1 VSLLEAI
8 VLGIA
13 QGLTEF
19 LPISSTAH
27 LRIIP
32 AFAGWEDPGAAFTAV
47 TQLGTMAA
55 VLLYFRHD
63 LVRIAH
69 AWLRSVPNREARR
82 ELDARLGWYILL
94 GTIPIG
100 IFGVL
105 FKDQIETGARDL
117 YLIGVTLILLGLV
130 LLVADRIGKRDRSI
144 EQIRTRDGFW
154 MGMAQALAL
163 VPGVSRSGSTI
174 TAGLFL
180 GLDRTAAARFSFLL
194 SIPAVVLSG
203 LLELGSIVSG
213 EEGQHTGAPELVVA
227 TVLAFITG
235 YLSIAFL
242 LRWLTS
248 HSMDIFVVYRV
259 VLGTLVLVLVSA
271 GTIE

>member
-55 VLLYFRHD
+55 VLLYFRED
-63 LVRIAH
+63 LVRIAR
-69 AWLRSVPNREARR
+69 AWLRSVRDREARR

-94 GTIPIG
+94 GTVPIG

-117 YLIGVTLILLGLV
+117 YLIGVTLIVLGLV

-144 EQIRTRDGFW
+144 EQIRTRDGFA

-163 VPGVSRSGSTI
+163 IPGVSRSGATI

-213 EEGQHTGAPELVVA
+213 EEGQHTGAVELVVA
-227 TVLAFITG
+227 TVLAFVSG

-248 HSMDIFVVYRV
+248 HSMDIFVIYRV
-259 VLGTLVLVLVSA
+259 VLGTLVLALVGA
-271 GTIE
+271 GAID

>member
-1 VSLLEAI
+1 MSLLEAI

-63 LVRIAH
+63 LVRIAR

-117 YLIGVTLILLGLV
+117 YLIGVTLIVLGLV
-130 LLVADRIGKRDRSI
+130 LLVADRTGKRDRSI

-154 MGMAQALAL
+154 MGMAK
-163 VPGVSRSGSTI
+163 RSVQFG
-174 TAGLFL
+174 
-180 GLDRTAAARFSFLL
+180 
-194 SIPAVVLSG
+194 
-203 LLELGSIVSG
+203 
-213 EEGQHTGAPELVVA
+213 
-227 TVLAFITG
+227 
-235 YLSIAFL
+235 
-242 LRWLTS
+242 
-248 HSMDIFVVYRV
+248 
-259 VLGTLVLVLVSA
+259 
-271 GTIE
+271 